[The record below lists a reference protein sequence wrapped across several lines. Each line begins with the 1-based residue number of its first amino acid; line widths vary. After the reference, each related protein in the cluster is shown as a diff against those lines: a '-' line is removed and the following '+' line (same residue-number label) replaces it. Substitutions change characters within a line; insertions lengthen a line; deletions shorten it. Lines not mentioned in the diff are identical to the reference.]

1 MNSPTWCQ
9 ANVAFPDWER
19 AETIAL
25 ARLGPLL
32 RTAEDDGA
40 ITSWFI
46 IRKRPCWRV
55 RYLSAADGQDRI
67 GQGLDRLIAEAHIKA
82 WTEIV
87 YEPEIHAFGGAEAM
101 ASAHRLFHRDS
112 RSLIDFL
119 QSDAGR
125 HRRETSLMLCSL
137 MMRSAGLDW
146 YEQGDVWARV
156 GIHRAL
162 PAGTEQGN
170 SDRLLSAVHRLISV
184 NGQDMMHGDGLLAHA
199 AEWASAYADAGRE
212 LAHLTDSGQ
221 LHRGLRDVLTHHV
234 LFAWNRIGLPYAT
247 QASLA
252 AAAKTVIFGP
262 DPTTERSTADRVET
276 P

>member
-9 ANVAFPDWER
+9 ANVAFPDWAR
-19 AETIAL
+19 AESIAL
-25 ARLGPLL
+25 TRLAPLL

-40 ITSWFI
+40 LTSWFI

-55 RYLSAADGQDRI
+55 RYLPAAGGHDGI
-67 GQGLDRLIAEAHIKA
+67 GKGLDRLIAEGSVTA
-82 WTEIV
+82 WTEII

-112 RSLIDFL
+112 RNLIDFL
-119 QSDAGR
+119 PSDAGR
-125 HRRETSLMLCSL
+125 HRRETSLILCSL
-137 MMRSAGLDW
+137 MMRAAGLDW

-156 GIHRAL
+156 GAHRAQ
-162 PAGTEQGN
+162 PVGTEQG
-170 SDRLLSAVHRLISV
+170 SSQQLLSAVHQLISV
-184 NGQDMMHGDGLLAHA
+184 NGEDMMRAAGPLAHA

-212 LAHLTDSGQ
+212 VAGLTHSGQ

-247 QASLA
+247 QATLA
-252 AAAKTVIFGP
+252 TAAKTVIFGP
-262 DPTTERSTADRVET
+262 DPTTERRPVDRVET

>member
-19 AETIAL
+19 AETIAV

-40 ITSWFI
+40 LTSWFI

-55 RYLSAADGQDRI
+55 RYLPAAGGQDRI
-67 GQGLDRLIAEAHIKA
+67 GQGLDFLIAEGSITA
-82 WTEIV
+82 WTEII
-87 YEPEIHAFGGAEAM
+87 YEPEIHAFGGAGAM
-101 ASAHRLFHRDS
+101 TSAHRLFHRDS

-119 QSDAGR
+119 RSDAAK
-125 HRRETSLMLCSL
+125 HRRETSLLLCSL

-156 GIHRAL
+156 GAHRAL
-162 PAGTEQGN
+162 PADTEQGN
-170 SDRLLSAVHRLISV
+170 SDRLLAAVHRLVSV
-184 NGQDMMHGDGLLAHA
+184 NGEDMMRGGGLLARA

-221 LHRGLRDVLTHHV
+221 LHRGLREVLAHHV

-247 QASLA
+247 QATLT
-252 AAAKTVIFGP
+252 AAAKTVFFGP
-262 DPTTERSTADRVET
+262 DPSTERSTGDRVGT